1 MKSRVWNGLIAGTT
15 ALFLALFFYSRE
27 YFVKHHLIPI
37 SLAVIGALGM
47 LKTYNAYKSGNAS
60 RLQLYGALALVVV
73 FVFIGIWMDGV
84 MNRVLTHM
92 GTGT

>member
-1 MKSRVWNGLIAGTT
+1 MKSKVWNAFIAGTT

-60 RLQLYGALALVVV
+60 KLQLYAVLVFAIIFVVV
-73 FVFIGIWMDGV
+73 GIWMDSV
-84 MNRVLTHM
+84 YNKVLLH
-92 GTGT
+92 GGN